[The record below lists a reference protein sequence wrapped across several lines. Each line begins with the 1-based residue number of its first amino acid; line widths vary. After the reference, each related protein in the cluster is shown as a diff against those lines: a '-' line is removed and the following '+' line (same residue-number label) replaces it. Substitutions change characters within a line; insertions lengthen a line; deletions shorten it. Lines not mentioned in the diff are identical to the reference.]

1 MAKKR
6 DLSGPVADINVTPMA
21 DIMLVLLIIFMIT
34 TPLLQ
39 KGITV
44 NLPRTKNGIEMP
56 GADKRDALVV
66 GVDRMMRM
74 YLGAKQYAL
83 ADLKERII
91 EKKEV
96 ENPELV
102 YLKSDQA
109 VPYSKIVEIVEMLRD
124 CGFER
129 LGLLTEQK
137 SKKKG

>member
-1 MAKKR
+1 MAKR
-6 DLSGPVADINVTPMA
+6 RELSGPVADINVTPMA

-44 NLPRTKNGIEMP
+44 NLPRTKNAIEMP

-66 GVDRMMRM
+66 GVDRMMRL
-74 YLGAKQYAL
+74 YLGAKQYSMP
-83 ADLKERII
+83 DLKERIV
-91 EKKEV
+91 EKKEI
-96 ENPELV
+96 ENPELI

-109 VPYSKIVEIVEMLRD
+109 VPYSKIVEIVELIRD

-129 LGLLTEQK
+129 MGLLTEQK
-137 SKKKG
+137 GKKK

>member
-6 DLSGPVADINVTPMA
+6 NVDAPLSDINVTPMA
-21 DIMLVLLIIFMIT
+21 DVMLVLLIIFMIT

-44 NLPRTKNGIEMP
+44 NLPRTKNAIEMP

-66 GVDRMMRM
+66 GIDRTMRL
-74 YLGAKQYAL
+74 YLGAKSYDMAN
-83 ADLKERII
+83 LKERII

-96 ENPELV
+96 ENPDLV

-129 LGLLTEQK
+129 MGLLTEQK
-137 SKKKG
+137 GGKKK